1 MLEEVQQGRKDLDS
15 ALEFWQ
21 DLRKQRIQNVLEL
34 TMQMN
39 KLRRGGANVVDT
51 IGTLGMDNERL
62 EKMRGIYGGVPG
74 QEAEIR
80 AWAGKP

>member
-1 MLEEVQQGRKDLDS
+1 MLEEVQYGRKDLNA

-21 DLRKQRIQNVLEL
+21 DLRKHRLQNVLEL

-39 KLRRGGANVVDT
+39 KLRRGGENIVAA
-51 IGTLGMDNERL
+51 IGTLEMDNERL

-80 AWAGKP
+80 AWAGTP